1 MVKEFW
7 KSVSISQSYRQ
18 K

>member
-7 KSVSISQSYRQ
+7 KSIRILQSYRQ